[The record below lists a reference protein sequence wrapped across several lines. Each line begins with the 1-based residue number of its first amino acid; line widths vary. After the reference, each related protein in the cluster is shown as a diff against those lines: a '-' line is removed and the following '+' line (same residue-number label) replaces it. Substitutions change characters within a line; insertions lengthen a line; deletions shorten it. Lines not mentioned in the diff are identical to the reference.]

1 MPKRKC
7 TFNVNL
13 QAKYPFIKQINSRS
27 DVRCEKCRIEF
38 SVSHG
43 GASDIE
49 QHLKSGKHKNADRGA
64 ASSSSMLTFFKKS
77 DAPTLKD

>member
-7 TFNVNL
+7 TFNENL
-13 QAKYPFIKQINSRS
+13 QAKFPFIKKTVTDS
-27 DVRCEKCRIEF
+27 DVKCKKCNTEF

-49 QHLKSGKHKNADRGA
+49 QHLKSNRHRSYDLSA
-64 ASSSSMLTFFKKS
+64 ASSSKITTFLT
-77 DAPTLKD
+77 P